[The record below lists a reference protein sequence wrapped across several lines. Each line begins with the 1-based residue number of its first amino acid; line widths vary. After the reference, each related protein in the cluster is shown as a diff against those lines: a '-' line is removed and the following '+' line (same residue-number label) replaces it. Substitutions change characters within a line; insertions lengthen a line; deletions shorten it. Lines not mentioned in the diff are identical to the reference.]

1 MVITILDSGYSG
13 NAYEKVIGGVSIEEK
28 DGKILYKNEYLDTSG
43 HGTAVTDLL
52 LSQCEDD
59 VKVYVIRIL
68 DGEERCS
75 SVVLLN
81 AFLFILEKV
90 ECDLIHISAG
100 VESLYEIVELKNV
113 ISKLYD
119 KKIYVVAAYANNGSV
134 SYPAAFD
141 NVVGIDMGSRYIKK
155 NQYEYVEG
163 SIINF
168 RTSSNCFRVNWNGR
182 QMILNGS
189 SFSSTLISAKV
200 AQIISK
206 YKIRDISVIMDML
219 KGEACYVHEYHYF
232 PRLTSAEEIVRQM
245 NKAIVVPFNKEM
257 FQIAGNEEL
266 CDFEVVGYYSFKYDM
281 SIGKKICQVLK
292 YSTNE
297 KKVCSI
303 ETINWE
309 GDFDTV
315 ILGHCNEIEYT
326 IQKDITAEILNQAN
340 RHNKRVYSLA
350 NITKYI
356 KDYPECAV
364 RMAFPYVDISCIPQN
379 RFGKLRKTSK
389 PLIAVCGTSSR
400 QGKFHVQLELRR
412 RFLSDGYQ
420 VFQIS
425 SEPTGYLFGM
435 DYVYPIGYEST
446 VYLSEQD
453 AVLTLNDQLG
463 RADNSNVDLILVG
476 SQSGTIPFQ
485 YNNISQLTIQQT
497 EFLMALNPDAVHKV
511 VLIVGEMMSRNSKK
525 IGLIKWKQCI
535 FLLWE
540 ILVVFLFYFI
550 LGLDWVKRYRKFEL
564 FLIAI
569 LSLPVCILI
578 HEFMHFFV
586 IRLFTNEKLSLGVKR
601 QGIWIRYIYIHIDV
615 KLKTWKW
622 ILVKL
627 APIFVITIIPTL
639 IMLFTNYRSMLAY
652 SFVMLNF
659 AASYYDIR
667 DVICLC
673 RKS

>member
-245 NKAIVVPFNKEM
+245 
-257 FQIAGNEEL
+257 
-266 CDFEVVGYYSFKYDM
+266 
-281 SIGKKICQVLK
+281 KI
-292 YSTNE
+292 
-297 KKVCSI
+297 
-303 ETINWE
+303 
-309 GDFDTV
+309 
-315 ILGHCNEIEYT
+315 
-326 IQKDITAEILNQAN
+326 
-340 RHNKRVYSLA
+340 
-350 NITKYI
+350 
-356 KDYPECAV
+356 
-364 RMAFPYVDISCIPQN
+364 
-379 RFGKLRKTSK
+379 
-389 PLIAVCGTSSR
+389 
-400 QGKFHVQLELRR
+400 
-412 RFLSDGYQ
+412 
-420 VFQIS
+420 
-425 SEPTGYLFGM
+425 
-435 DYVYPIGYEST
+435 
-446 VYLSEQD
+446 
-453 AVLTLNDQLG
+453 G
-463 RADNSNVDLILVG
+463 RAHV
-476 SQSGTIPFQ
+476 
-485 YNNISQLTIQQT
+485 
-497 EFLMALNPDAVHKV
+497 
-511 VLIVGEMMSRNSKK
+511 
-525 IGLIKWKQCI
+525 
-535 FLLWE
+535 
-540 ILVVFLFYFI
+540 
-550 LGLDWVKRYRKFEL
+550 
-564 FLIAI
+564 
-569 LSLPVCILI
+569 
-578 HEFMHFFV
+578 
-586 IRLFTNEKLSLGVKR
+586 
-601 QGIWIRYIYIHIDV
+601 
-615 KLKTWKW
+615 
-622 ILVKL
+622 
-627 APIFVITIIPTL
+627 
-639 IMLFTNYRSMLAY
+639 
-652 SFVMLNF
+652 
-659 AASYYDIR
+659 
-667 DVICLC
+667 
-673 RKS
+673 